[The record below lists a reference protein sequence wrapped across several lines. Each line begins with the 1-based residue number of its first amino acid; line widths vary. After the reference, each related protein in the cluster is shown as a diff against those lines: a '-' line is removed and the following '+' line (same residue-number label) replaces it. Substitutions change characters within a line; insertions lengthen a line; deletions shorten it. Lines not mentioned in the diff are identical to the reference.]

1 MVFSQDGKWLAVG
14 YQDET
19 SSEGFVNVWQ
29 VSGIDGYQR
38 FATDTDVRSSDRSG
52 FGASIKL
59 TTPVEPLIR
68 FGERRRLAVIY
79 FDNPGL
85 SEDIARTTSY
95 LLEGKLGNSPF
106 VELIERNQIQKVLE
120 ELKYQQA
127 GLTTSDAV
135 KVGQHL
141 NAKFILI
148 GSINKLGN
156 LLIITAK
163 LVNVETSQ
171 IEGTREVQC
180 SNATIE
186 NISDMVSALAPTIAK
201 Y

>member
-1 MVFSQDGKWLAVG
+1 VWQISGIEG
-14 YQDET
+14 YERFASDET
-19 SSEGFVNVWQ
+19 VRTSS
-29 VSGIDGYQR
+29 I
-38 FATDTDVRSSDRSG
+38 TG
-52 FGASIKL
+52 FGAAIKL
-59 TTPVEPLIR
+59 TTPKEPLIH
-68 FGERRRLAVIY
+68 FGERRRLAVMT

-106 VELIERNQIQKVLE
+106 VELVERNQIQEVLE
-120 ELKYQQA
+120 ELRYQQA
-127 GLTTSDAV
+127 GLTTSNAAE
-135 KVGQHL
+135 VGRHL
-141 NAKFILI
+141 NAEFILL

-156 LLIITAK
+156 LLIITSK
-163 LVNVETSQ
+163 LVNVETAQ

-186 NISDMVSALAPTIAK
+186 NISDMVSVLAPTIAK